1 MRPAMPDPT
10 PTQRPRTLGE
20 HLVDGLRRNR
30 FRRKTT
36 ILLLAACIPVLLLGT
51 QLATLRD
58 DPTRFAIVLSLMF
71 LFFFAVMVRALLDV
85 NDAVRGYFRERDE
98 PFRQTLG
105 DDRFVAELRARIEP
119 GNDSGTDR

>member
-1 MRPAMPDPT
+1 MSDPI
-10 PTQRPRTLGE
+10 QSRRPRSLGE
-20 HLVDGLRRNR
+20 HLIEGLRRNQ

-51 QLATLRD
+51 QLAALRE
-58 DPTRFAIVLSLMF
+58 DPLRFAIALSLMF
-71 LFFFAVMVRALLDV
+71 LFFFAVMIRAVLDV

-105 DDRFVAELRARIEP
+105 DEGFVSELQARLRENADP
-119 GNDSGTDR
+119 GSDS

>member
-1 MRPAMPDPT
+1 MTDPKHS
-10 PTQRPRTLGE
+10 QRPRTLGE
-20 HLVDGLRRNR
+20 HLLDGLRRNQ
-30 FRRKTT
+30 FRRKST

-51 QLATLRD
+51 QLSNFRD

-105 DDRFVAELRARIEP
+105 EDRFVSELRARLQH
-119 GNDSGTDR
+119 GDDAGSDR